1 MKYYLQKMLQYN
13 KKVLGCSFLL
23 SFIITM
29 LNINGNSKKD
39 LLMLFSATFLLLN
52 EIYLSFK
59 DVKKSVL
66 LFLIS
71 LPFFVTARKFVQIDF
86 FIFKISFETIY
97 ISIIFIYNIKIF
109 LLI

>member
-71 LPFFVTARKFVQIDF
+71 LPFFCYSTKICSNRF
-86 FIFKISFETIY
+86 FY
-97 ISIIFIYNIKIF
+97 I
-109 LLI
+109 